1 MELNQGWFFIYDLKE
16 EWNKYLLNQEE
27 NISVFKKELSDYFE
41 SFEKN
46 ILNELQL
53 EISNFKPTDI
63 ESEDLLFLKELIN
76 SKTAYSH
83 LKTSHNGILPFNY
96 NGGKDEVERITKVF
110 FQNKFKS
117 NTKFTAGADIINA
130 DVDKLKSFLKLDVK
144 LTSLINLWNEQ
155 KTINDPSIAKLTFDN
170 IEILAYNQLI
180 KNQEI
185 DKRKAVILEK
195 EIDRLRLEN
204 TNSSSILH
212 EELDKTRKSYFQQL
226 KKKDSE
232 IKNLE
237 YEIIDYKNELKFRK
251 EHFMTN
257 CILKVEIPELRVL
270 YIVLAPLNLLFA
282 SKRIDFTR
290 FCWFFDSLKFHE
302 SNSEK
307 MIVNFKNASI
317 TAIEFGKFLYF
328 IKTRLFNGTQGYSFE
343 QWIDANFVFHTSH
356 GLMQNMW
363 KNIRS
368 HSSTNEQYHEKLL
381 PFIEMFDKKLPMI

>member
-1 MELNQGWFFIYDLKE
+1 
-16 EWNKYLLNQEE
+16 
-27 NISVFKKELSDYFE
+27 
-41 SFEKN
+41 
-46 ILNELQL
+46 
-53 EISNFKPTDI
+53 
-63 ESEDLLFLKELIN
+63 
-76 SKTAYSH
+76 
-83 LKTSHNGILPFNY
+83 
-96 NGGKDEVERITKVF
+96 VF

-117 NTKFTAGADIINA
+117 NTKFTAGTDVINA
-130 DVDKLKSFLKLDVK
+130 DVDKLKSFLKLDAK
-144 LTSLINLWNEQ
+144 LTSLINLWNEYL
-155 KTINDPSIAKLTFDN
+155 TINDPSIAKLTFDN

-185 DKRKAVILEK
+185 GKRKAVILEK

-204 TNSSSILH
+204 TNSSSLLH

-226 KKKDSE
+226 EKKDSE

-307 MIVNFKNASI
+307 MIVNFKKASI

-363 KNIRS
+363 KNIRA

>member
-27 NISVFKKELSDYFE
+27 NISIFKKELSDYFE

-46 ILNELQL
+46 ISNELQL

-63 ESEDLLFLKELIN
+63 ESKDLLFLKELIN
-76 SKTAYSH
+76 SKTAYNH

-117 NTKFTAGADIINA
+117 NTKFTAGTDVINA
-130 DVDKLKSFLKLDVK
+130 DVDKLKSFLKLDAK
-144 LTSLINLWNEQ
+144 LTSLINLWNEYL
-155 KTINDPSIAKLTFDN
+155 TINDPSIAKLTFDN

-185 DKRKAVILEK
+185 GKRKAVILEK

-204 TNSSSILH
+204 TNSSSLLH

-226 KKKDSE
+226 EKKDSE

-307 MIVNFKNASI
+307 MIVNFKKASI

-363 KNIRS
+363 KNIRA